1 MIAVYPGS
9 FDPITYGHLDIIN
22 RAVNF
27 VDTLVVAIL
36 NNPAK
41 KSLFTVDER
50 KRHIQ
55 ILTKDMP
62 NIKVESFSGLL
73 VDFAKENNANIVIRG
88 LRALTDFEYEFQM
101 ALTNRELNKEIETIF
116 IPTTLNNLFISSSI
130 VKEIAEFKGD
140 ISKMVPNIIEEE
152 LKFRYGSK

>member
-1 MIAVYPGS
+1 
-9 FDPITYGHLDIIN
+9 
-22 RAVNF
+22 
-27 VDTLVVAIL
+27 
-36 NNPAK
+36 
-41 KSLFTVDER
+41 
-50 KRHIQ
+50 
-55 ILTKDMP
+55 MP

-73 VDFAKENNANIVIRG
+73 VDFAKKNNANIVIRG